1 MSAAQIEEIELPVQ
15 KVDIIVSEWMGYFL
29 LYESMLGATRCCCSC
44 SHSAHTL
51 YLYLSTQRRFRSHC
65 ATVLLCHTVS
75 ISHGR
80 APDLLLQL
88 LVSACAAVSHAS
100 EASTHAVCL
109 SHIIVLMLL
118 TVCAMYTQCRCC
130 CSLPVLTVCAVL
142 LLTTCAHC
150 LCCADSVLVARDRW
164 LADDGVLLPD
174 RATLY
179 LCAIEDADYKV
190 SVIAQSVIAQSVI
203 AQSESE
209 AE

>member
-44 SHSAHTL
+44 SHSAHTPVSVPQYPTPL
-51 YLYLSTQRRFRSHC
+51 QVS
-65 ATVLLCHTVS
+65 LCY
-75 ISHGR
+75 
-80 APDLLLQL
+80 
-88 LVSACAAVSHAS
+88 CAAVSH
-100 EASTHAVCL
+100 CL
-109 SHIIVLMLL
+109 YL
-118 TVCAMYTQCRCC
+118 TWSCTRLVAAAARFSLCRCLTC
-130 CSLPVLTVCAVL
+130 VRGFDSRCLFVSHYSSDAADCLCYVHSVSLL